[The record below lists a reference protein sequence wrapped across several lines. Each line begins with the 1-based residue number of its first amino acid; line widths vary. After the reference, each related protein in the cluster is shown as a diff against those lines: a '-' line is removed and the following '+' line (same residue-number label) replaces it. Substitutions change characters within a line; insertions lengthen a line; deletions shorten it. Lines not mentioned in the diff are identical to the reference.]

1 MTKEAHMGTLW
12 VIIVFAFV
20 IAVLA
25 IVAFAIFE
33 CTPYAHDSD
42 PYRDPTT
49 GRRRWPS
56 PRLD

>member
-1 MTKEAHMGTLW
+1 MATLW

-20 IAVLA
+20 IGVLA
-25 IVAFAIFE
+25 IVAFALFE
-33 CTPYAHDSD
+33 CTAFAHDSD

-49 GRRRWPS
+49 GQRRWPS

>member
-1 MTKEAHMGTLW
+1 MGTLW

-42 PYRDPTT
+42 PYRDATT